1 VRIPSLDE
9 DPAVS
14 LRRMLRPVPSLLA
27 SALLATAVLTGCG
40 GGDDGPDRAS
50 TTTTAAAPAP
60 DAGGA
65 AFRRAVAEG
74 KTTIGSIGTDV
85 ETAIKGAAQQ
95 SDAELAQQFA
105 ALADRTRAALATLQG
120 LQAPADATD
129 ELAALRTAVQTGA
142 TDLQAIATAADHGDA
157 GAAKSATEALIA
169 HSPAIGEAG
178 DRLATVAGVTGADT
192 GADGTSGKITVAYAT
207 PRTRTEKLAQQ
218 LLQVG
223 GTDGVAAGFSQRFV
237 LPTNLRIQAV
247 RGFVGPNYDPST
259 KTVTLSYGFVDY
271 IASILRRNDPKIT
284 DDDLGGQIA
293 AIDAFILVHE
303 LGHAFSDVFQ
313 LPLTGREEDS
323 VDQLATVFLVGGVN
337 NGAQY
342 AIQAARFFRLLFDDR
357 KALKQ
362 SDYWDEHSLS
372 IQRAYD
378 IACLVAGSS
387 EENFNGVRSLGILGR
402 SRLQRCPSEWT
413 KIEGAWQTLLKPH
426 LRGS

>member
-1 VRIPSLDE
+1 
-9 DPAVS
+9 
-14 LRRMLRPVPSLLA
+14 MLRPVPSLLA
-27 SALLATAVLTGCG
+27 SALLATAALTGCG

-50 TTTTAAAPAP
+50 ATTTTTAPAP
-60 DAGGA
+60 DGGGA
-65 AFRRAVAEG
+65 AAFRLAVAEG

-85 ETAIKGAAQQ
+85 ETAIRSADQR
-95 SDAELAQQFA
+95 SNAELAQQFS
-105 ALADRTRAALATLQG
+105 ALADRTRAALETLRA
-120 LQAPADATD
+120 LRAPTDASD
-129 ELAALRTAVQTGA
+129 ELAALRTAVETGA
-142 TDLQAIATAADHGDA
+142 TDLQDIATAADRGDVE
-157 GAAKSATEALIA
+157 AATAATKALIA
-169 HSPAIGEAG
+169 HSPAIGAAG
-178 DRLATVAGVTGADT
+178 DRLAGVAGVTGADT
-192 GADGTSGKITVAYAT
+192 GADGTSGKITVEYEP
-207 PRTRTEKLAQQ
+207 PRTKTEKLAQQ
-218 LLQVG
+218 LLEVG

-237 LPTNLRIQAV
+237 LPTDLKIQAV

-271 IASILRRNDPKIT
+271 IASVIRRNDPKIT
-284 DDDLGGQIA
+284 DDDLGGEIA
-293 AIDAFILVHE
+293 AIDGFILVHE
-303 LGHAFSDVFQ
+303 LGHAFADVFE

-337 NGAQY
+337 NGATY

-387 EENFNGVRSLGILGR
+387 EENFDGVRSLGILGR
-402 SRLQRCPSEWT
+402 SRLERCPSEWT
-413 KIEGAWQTLLKPH
+413 KIDNAWQTLLKPH